1 MTGQA
6 SDPQLARQGDS
17 NLLASVSLPGC
28 LPAQGSDSQT
38 PEANRTPSS
47 LPMGERTAEKTCENP
62 FETSVHQKACLGQ
75 RASAGDLE
83 AGSVTSPIEGI
94 VVDWPD
100 ASPKKADNG
109 EKPLPRRRCC
119 RSRRCLISLACGS
132 ISLVAGVVMSF
143 LFWPRDPSWDLVKL
157 EVVTPDALMEL
168 VMFAA
173 GGMQGDENTTF
184 PEVKFYAEAE
194 VHNPNLLG
202 GEADPG
208 DIQVFF
214 KGRRIGYAGNE
225 PTWVSPHSTG
235 MVGVN
240 STILLNYHLFQDLM
254 HEAVVNELK
263 LTLQVRGGAWVT
275 GPFGVRLFIQL
286 ECDVL
291 VSVDEVFNEEARYKV
306 LRGKACRYKYL

>member
-1 MTGQA
+1 M
-6 SDPQLARQGDS
+6 
-17 NLLASVSLPGC
+17 V
-28 LPAQGSDSQT
+28 
-38 PEANRTPSS
+38 EK
-47 LPMGERTAEKTCENP
+47 TAEMKSEQP
-62 FETSVHQKACLGQ
+62 FETPMGQKTFVGEKNLLGEK
-75 RASAGDLE
+75 ALAGDLE
-83 AGSVTSPIEGI
+83 AGSVTSPIEGV

-214 KGRRIGYAGNE
+214 RGQNVGDARSQPMTMSPQSTRI
-225 PTWVSPHSTG
+225 
-235 MVGVN
+235 VGAN
-240 STILLNYHLFQDLM
+240 STIRLNYHLFQAMTNEVLM
-254 HEAVVNELK
+254 NELK
-263 LTLQVRGGAWVT
+263 LTLQVSGGAWVT
-275 GPFGVRLFIQL
+275 GPLGVRLFIKI
-286 ECDVL
+286 ECDIHT
-291 VSVDEVFNEEARYKV
+291 SVDQVFNEEARHKV
-306 LRGKACRYKYL
+306 VTGKECQYKYF